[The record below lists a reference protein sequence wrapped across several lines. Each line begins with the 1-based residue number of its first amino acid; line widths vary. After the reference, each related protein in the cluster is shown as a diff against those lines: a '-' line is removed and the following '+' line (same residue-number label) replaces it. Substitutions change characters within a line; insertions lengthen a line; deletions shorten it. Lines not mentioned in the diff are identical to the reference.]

1 MHQVALIHNPRS
13 RRNRGLAVRLPAGLT
28 AASPMTPAELL
39 ASLQDYARREVD
51 LLIVSGGDGT
61 LRDVLGLLPRAY
73 GDAPLPA
80 IALLAAGNANL
91 VASDVGACMPSRD
104 AYTRLIA
111 AAGAGR
117 WRREES
123 RRPIAVQRTGEAAVL
138 GFFMGLGALNRA
150 TQYNHDHIRTGGGA
164 SVAITIAASM
174 WQALRGVGD
183 WAQGDPMTLRIDDET
198 PRTGSRFLFLASSL
212 HNLMLGLW
220 PFWGSRNGTMR
231 YLDIDAPPPQL
242 ARSLLPL
249 LRGRPTA
256 SMLASGAY
264 RSSSAHDIEI
274 RSTTPMIVDGEPYPA
289 ADGCYRLA
297 AGPALRFV
305 TP

>member
-61 LRDVLGLLPRAY
+61 LRDVLGLLPLAY

-104 AYTRLIA
+104 AYTRLLA
-111 AAGAGR
+111 AADAGR

-198 PRTGSRFLFLASSL
+198 PRAGSRFLL
-212 HNLMLGLW
+212 
-220 PFWGSRNGTMR
+220 PFWGSGNGTMR

-274 RSTTPMIVDGEPYPA
+274 RSATPMIVDGESYPA